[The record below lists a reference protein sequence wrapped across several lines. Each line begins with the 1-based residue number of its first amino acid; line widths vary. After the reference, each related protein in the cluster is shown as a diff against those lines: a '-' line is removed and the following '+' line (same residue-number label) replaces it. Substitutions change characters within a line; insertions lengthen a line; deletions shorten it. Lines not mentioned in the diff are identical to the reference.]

1 MRLLATIST
10 FLIVLMIDVGCA
22 DAQWT
27 RHVVMEQGH
36 CNTAVAL
43 DANKDRF
50 LDVIAC
56 FNGRIS
62 LFIAPNWDAE
72 IILYQ
77 FPGGNGNC
85 IHSETI
91 DVDGDGDLDW
101 AGTLANGHPFWL
113 ENPGA
118 TSIQK
123 GAWIPRV
130 IDPDITGI
138 HCICLLY
145 TSPSPRD

>member
-1 MRLLATIST
+1 M
-10 FLIVLMIDVGCA
+10 
-22 DAQWT
+22 DALPINAFT
-27 RHVVMEQGH
+27 
-36 CNTAVAL
+36 
-43 DANKDRF
+43 
-50 LDVIAC
+50 
-56 FNGRIS
+56 S
-62 LFIAPNWDAE
+62 
-72 IILYQ
+72 
-77 FPGGNGNC
+77 NGNC

-138 HCICLLY
+138 HCILKSDIDNDGKPDLVINNFDPAKGLVD
-145 TSPSPRD
+145 SIA